1 MRRVARLLLVVGL
14 TGGIGS
20 GKSTFA
26 ALLAERGAQIIDA
39 DLLGRDALRP
49 GEPTW
54 HSMVDTFG
62 DEILVEHT
70 MDIDRKKLAGI
81 VFNDRE
87 KLVALNAIVHPVIV
101 GGIADRLEGLRHTD
115 GLVILDAALIVELG
129 LADSMD
135 KVVVVTAAVD
145 NRRRRL
151 AELRGMTP
159 EDIMA
164 RIGAQASE
172 EDLIAK
178 ADIVVRNN
186 GDLAALSEEADRVW
200 AELERRTK

>member
-1 MRRVARLLLVVGL
+1 MLVVGL

-49 GEPTW
+49 GQPAW
-54 HSMVDTFG
+54 HSVVDTFG
-62 DEILVEHT
+62 DEVLVEGT
-70 MDIDRKKLAGI
+70 MDIDRKRLASI
-81 VFNDRE
+81 VFNDKE
-87 KLVALNAIVHPVIV
+87 KLAALNAIVHPTIMR
-101 GGIADRLEGLRHTD
+101 GIADRLEQLSNTD
-115 GLVILDAALIVELG
+115 DVVVLDAALIVELG
-129 LADSMD
+129 LADSVD
-135 KVVVVTAAVD
+135 LIVVVTATVD

-151 AELRGMTP
+151 AELRGMAHD
-159 EDIMA
+159 DIMA

-172 EDLIAK
+172 EDLVSK

-186 GDLAALSEEADRVW
+186 GDLADLGAEADRVW
-200 AELERRTK
+200 TELERRR